1 MGEDEIPDIDLQK
14 TIQDAQQE
22 IIEKRD
28 ENIKKNMMYAI
39 REEKTFDQIL
49 KEAKIS

>member
-22 IIEKRD
+22 IIYAKR
-28 ENIKKNMMYAI
+28 
-39 REEKTFDQIL
+39 
-49 KEAKIS
+49 SPS